1 MIESVLEIICSLY
14 PYIQP
19 FVWLY
24 PHLASLSIP
33 ERGTIPLSMDDLC
46 HTFPRALIRVL
57 SMAIIYG
64 LTMPSKTNRH
74 PIFTIL
80 SLISLEAV
88 LRRLSKVRLL
98 GKNCDSVDNP
108 QALITL
114 LLYGRSMERN
124 SCNDLFESRRN
135 QIRTI
140 KHRRIIEVE
149 YTYGLPR
156 R

>member
-14 PYIQP
+14 PNIQP
-19 FVWLY
+19 FFVWLY

-64 LTMPSKTNRH
+64 LTMPSKTNRL
-74 PIFTIL
+74 PIVTIL

-88 LRRLSKVRLL
+88 LRRLSKVRLHGSGNL
-98 GKNCDSVDNP
+98 DNP
-108 QALITL
+108 HASITF
-114 LLYGRSMERN
+114 LLYGRSVER
-124 SCNDLFESRRN
+124 
-135 QIRTI
+135 
-140 KHRRIIEVE
+140 
-149 YTYGLPR
+149 
-156 R
+156 